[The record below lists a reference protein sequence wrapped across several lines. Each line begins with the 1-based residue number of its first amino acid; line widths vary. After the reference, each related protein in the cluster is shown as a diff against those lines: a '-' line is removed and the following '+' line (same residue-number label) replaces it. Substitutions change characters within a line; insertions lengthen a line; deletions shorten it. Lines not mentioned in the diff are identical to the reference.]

1 MANNWTP
8 FANGTPRGNSSAVA
22 PNQRLALDN
31 IIRRE
36 LKVGDP
42 GDPSQIASAL
52 LERYKADPRAQAIR
66 QESAGLPFLHAS
78 TATPIAIAAPT
89 SSDAELQ
96 QAIDD
101 VNRDLQELTSN
112 ALLKDVAPELRGWSQ
127 SIRSAIAEG
136 ANAARFGLDPRQ
148 RDKTFA
154 IRRQLGDY
162 ARMARLVGAM
172 TPSMNMN
179 YRKLAQSLDEV
190 GSVMLVLVGEALAN
204 VGFAGGRFLLQAP
217 YSELQTRRDAAIY
230 ALRNLVGATQEAY
243 GPNDW
248 PRGLDAYR
256 RLFETL
262 EHNGQGDLR
271 ALLLENELARTM
283 DELIERAAHGSADG
297 LRALGSTAF
306 LDLER
311 FRRLVAIGQ
320 RSVTPESPPLT
331 AFLEALQ
338 LFADAFDTS
347 GGFRLMR
354 VARPPILF
362 YGLYGASGLD
372 AAERRLLDLIV
383 CRGQLADLLDCVTSC
398 DCDDDATYCQ
408 VVLDKVLYDV
418 DRAIDLYVVGKENF
432 GPPERR
438 AAAYGFVISELIAEP
453 GCRLANAAP
462 TESRAEIRATL
473 EHIVT
478 DLWPELPTATTTLTH
493 LIDDMF
499 ATAVLVRQELLHSG
513 LCIADDGKDLC
524 ADLDPTNPNG
534 SYARLFAHRSQE
546 ELTLTDLTPLY
557 AAIRQGASQLASRQ
571 ISIAMTPAIQRFF
584 NGMLQELCVQADME
598 SRWENLVQTMAPSCL
613 PAGAVTNRLLTLI
626 YNAIERLSGEVS
638 CSAFRPSIPPHFET
652 SLDGIADDVDRI
664 GTGRPLLPE

>member
-1 MANNWTP
+1 MPSYSDYPPFLSSGGRRGAPQANTNRQLE
-8 FANGTPRGNSSAVA
+8 F
-22 PNQRLALDN
+22 DN
-31 IIRRE
+31 LLRRE

-42 GDPSQIASAL
+42 GDAGQVANAL
-52 LERYKADPRAQAIR
+52 LERYKADPRAQAMR
-66 QESAGLPFLHAS
+66 QEEQGLPFLPAY
-78 TATPIAIAAPT
+78 AGTPAAIAAPT

-101 VNRDLQELTSN
+101 VNRDLQELTGN

-136 ANAARFGLDPRQ
+136 ANAARFGLDSRQ
-148 RDKTFA
+148 RDKAFA

-162 ARMARLVGAM
+162 ARMARLVGAV

-190 GSVMLVLVGEALAN
+190 GSVLLVLVGEALAN

-217 YSELQTRRDAAIY
+217 YSELQVRRDAAIY

-256 RLFETL
+256 RLFDML
-262 EHNGQGDLR
+262 ENNGQGDLR

-283 DELIERAAHGSADG
+283 DELIERAAHGTADG

-306 LDLER
+306 IDLER

-331 AFLEALQ
+331 SFLEALQ

-354 VARPPILF
+354 IARPPILF

-383 CRGQLADLLDCVTSC
+383 CRGHLADLLDCFTSC
-398 DCDDDATYCQ
+398 ACDSDSIYCQ
-408 VVLDKVLYDV
+408 VLLDKALYDL

-438 AAAYGFVISELIAEP
+438 AAAYGFVIRQMMQTHCGEDRGPADP
-453 GCRLANAAP
+453 NV
-462 TESRAEIRATL
+462 AEIFATL
-473 EHIVT
+473 EQVVFN
-478 DLWPELPTATTTLTH
+478 LWPAVATNTAVVAR
-493 LIDDMF
+493 LIDDLLG
-499 ATAVLVRQELLHSG
+499 AARLVRGEL
-513 LCIADDGKDLC
+513 DDADLC
-524 ADLDPTNPNG
+524 DADQPHLCEDLAKT
-534 SYARLFAHRSQE
+534 YDELVAARAAGKV
-546 ELTLTDLTPLY
+546 TLADLTPLH
-557 AAIRQGASQLASRQ
+557 ARVRQGLSVLASHQ
-571 ISIAMTPAIQRFF
+571 INVRIAPSVQQFF
-584 NGMLQELCVQADME
+584 GGMLQELCIQADME
-598 SRWENLVQTMAPSCL
+598 SRWESLVQTMAPSCIS
-613 PAGAVTNRLLTLI
+613 ACEVANRLSRLV
-626 YNAIERLSGEVS
+626 NEAIREVSGEVQ
-638 CSAFRPSIPPHFET
+638 CQAFQPSIPPHFET
-652 SLDGIADDVDRI
+652 SLDGLADDVDRI
-664 GTGRPLLPE
+664 GTGRPLLPD

>member
-1 MANNWTP
+1 MPSYSDYPPFLSSGGRRGAPQANRQLE
-8 FANGTPRGNSSAVA
+8 F
-22 PNQRLALDN
+22 DN
-31 IIRRE
+31 LLRRE

-42 GDPSQIASAL
+42 GDAGQVANAL
-52 LERYKADPRAQAIR
+52 MERYKADPRAQAMR
-66 QESAGLPFLHAS
+66 QEEQGLPFLPAY
-78 TATPIAIAAPT
+78 AGTPAAVAAPT

-101 VNRDLQELTSN
+101 VNRDLQELTGN
-112 ALLKDVAPELRGWSQ
+112 TLLKDVAPELRGWSQ

-136 ANAARFGLDPRQ
+136 ANAARFGLDSRQ
-148 RDKTFA
+148 RDKAFA

-162 ARMARLVGAM
+162 ARMARLVGAV

-190 GSVMLVLVGEALAN
+190 GSVLLVLVGEALAN

-217 YSELQTRRDAAIY
+217 YSELQVRRDAAVY

-256 RLFETL
+256 RLFDTL
-262 EHNGQGDLR
+262 ENNGQGDLR

-283 DELIERAAHGSADG
+283 DELIERAAHGTADG

-306 LDLER
+306 IDLER

-354 VARPPILF
+354 IARPPILF
-362 YGLYGASGLD
+362 YGLYGTSGLD

-383 CRGQLADLLDCVTSC
+383 CRGRLADMLDCVTSC
-398 DCDDDATYCQ
+398 DCDSDAVYCQ
-408 VVLDKVLYDV
+408 VALDKALYDV
-418 DRAIDLYVVGKENF
+418 DRAIDLYVLGKENF
-432 GPPERR
+432 GAPERR
-438 AAAYGFVISELIAEP
+438 AAAYGFVIKELISETLCP
-453 GCRLANAAP
+453 FGRKP
-462 TESRAEIRATL
+462 VDIETSDIRAAL
-473 EHIVT
+473 DQIVT
-478 DLWPELPTATTTLTH
+478 DLWPMISPATPAAKR
-493 LIDDMF
+493 LIDDLLG
-499 ATAVLVRQELLHSG
+499 TAQLVRAELLQAQ
-513 LCIADDGKDLC
+513 LCPDPQGIC
-524 ADLDPTNPNG
+524 VNLDPANAG
-534 SYARLFAHRSQE
+534 GDYAKLANKPSGQAIGLDE
-546 ELTLTDLTPLY
+546 LTPLY
-557 AAIRQGASQLASRQ
+557 SRVRQGVTLLGDHQ
-571 ISIAMTPAIQRFF
+571 ISVRIAPSVQQFF
-584 NGMLQELCVQADME
+584 SGMVQELCIQAEME
-598 SRWENLVQTMAPSCL
+598 SHWESLVETMAPSCI
-613 PAGAVTNRLLTLI
+613 PAYEVANRLQALI
-626 YNAIERLSGEVS
+626 HAAIRRLSGEVQ
-638 CSAFRPSIPPHFET
+638 CQAFQPSIPPHFET